1 LAVVED
7 DGLMADVLSGSCG
20 KPCDTVL
27 DTIKAALKIDDP
39 GDKSRVI
46 SMWARMKNSRD
57 RVRESASNIRTSST
71 GYA

>member
-7 DGLMADVLSGSCG
+7 DGLMADVLSDSCG

-27 DTIKAALKIDDP
+27 DTIKAAFQIDDP
-39 GDKSRVI
+39 GFKFRVI
-46 SMWARMKNSRD
+46 PMRARMKNSRD

-71 GYA
+71 GHA